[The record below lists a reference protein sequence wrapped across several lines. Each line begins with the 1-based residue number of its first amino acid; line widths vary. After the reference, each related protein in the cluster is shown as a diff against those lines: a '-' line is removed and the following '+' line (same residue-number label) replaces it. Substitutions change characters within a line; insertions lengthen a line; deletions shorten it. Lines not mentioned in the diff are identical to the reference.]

1 MSQTKPS
8 SLNTALELIDGG
20 NYVFPVRADKSP
32 ACAQG
37 FKAAVNTPEEA
48 EELWRNKTAPLIGI
62 DCGRSDIW
70 VLDIDPDGLGW
81 LDENRDIIPETQCY
95 QTPRGGYHYV
105 FVKHPTIRNS
115 SSKIATGVDVRGIGG
130 YVCRGNGYD
139 IYHDADIAE
148 ASPELIHL
156 ALEGHNETASSQAPA
171 QAEPTSADLWG
182 KLTDGREAKMA
193 EMVYAKCIDA
203 VNEADFDFDYDE
215 AYERVVSEYPDYERL
230 VAPRGHSLEA
240 DGRGLSEWKK
250 KTRST
255 LAKLEC
261 GGLPEQSSN
270 ISCGLPLEQIGFI
283 EPAKLPKRKLIHG
296 LDYIVGTISMTVAA
310 GGVGKST
317 AIIYEAC
324 SIANNG
330 HNVMLLMLEDEPN
343 EVKRRVKACVMH
355 HSLDEGKVGANLVIL
370 SQEVRLTIAAI
381 EDRQVVAVD
390 DNKLRDAIKK
400 FGTEVLIVDPFVQ
413 THQMNENDN
422 QQINFVADLFRSIAK
437 ECQIVVMLVHHTRK
451 GAEFGARGENARGA
465 SALKDAARNVRELR
479 LPSPTDVSNLNIEP
493 TKADELI
500 IFDHTKANYTR
511 LADLRFMRKV
521 IVEVKCG
528 LIETET
534 VATVEPYDL
543 AAHTIQISQ
552 EHYELALKAIALK
565 QNSEKA
571 YVENISSKSLNIYR
585 DLAVETGLTQ
595 HSCKQIIQELISKGK
610 VQERKHNRQEKAL
623 YVVTSD

>member
-1 MSQTKPS
+1 MPDLKPT
-8 SLNTALELIDGG
+8 SLDIAMEYIDEG
-20 NYVFPVRADKSP
+20 NYVFPAKANKAP
-32 ACAQG
+32 ACNHG

-48 EELWRNKTAPLIGI
+48 EELWSGKNAPLLGI
-62 DCGRSDIW
+62 DCGRSNIW

-95 QTPRGGYHYV
+95 KTPRGGFHYV
-105 FVKHPTIRNS
+105 FAGHPTIRNS
-115 SSKIATGVDVRGIGG
+115 SNKITKGVDVRGIGG
-130 YVCRGNGYD
+130 YVCRGTGYD
-139 IYHDADIAE
+139 IIHDADVAE

-156 ALEGHNETASSQAPA
+156 ALEANRDTASSQTPAPA
-171 QAEPTSADLWG
+171 APTSEDVWG

-193 EMVYAKCIDA
+193 EMVFAKCADA
-203 VNEADFDFDYDE
+203 IREVGFDKAYDE
-215 AYERVVSEYPDYERL
+215 VIAEYPDYERL
-230 VAPRGHSLEA
+230 VAPRGESLEA

-255 LAKLEC
+255 LAKLERE
-261 GGLPEQSSN
+261 GAPELRST

-283 EPAKLPKRKLIHG
+283 DPAQLPKRKIIHG
-296 LDYIVGTISMTVAA
+296 LDYIEGTISMTVAA

-324 SIANNG
+324 SIANKG

-355 HSLDEGKVGANLVIL
+355 HNFDEGKVGANLVIL
-370 SQEVRLTIAAI
+370 SQEQRLTMAAV
-381 EDRQVVAVD
+381 DTNQAVAVD
-390 DNKLRDAIKK
+390 YDKLRDAIKL
-400 FGTEVLIVDPFVQ
+400 FGTQVLIVDPFVQ

-437 ECQIVVMLVHHTRK
+437 ECHIAVMLVHHTRK

-479 LPSPTDVSNLNIEP
+479 LPTPNDVRDLNIEP
-493 TKADELI
+493 TKASELI
-500 IFDHTKANYTR
+500 IVDHTKANYTR
-511 LADLRFMRKV
+511 LADLRYLRKV
-521 IVEVKCG
+521 IVEVRCG

-543 AAHTIQISQ
+543 AAHTIQISD
-552 EHYELALKAIALK
+552 EHYDTALKAIALK
-565 QNSEKA
+565 QDGDLA
-571 YVENISSKSLNIYR
+571 YVKNISSKSLNIYK
-585 DLAVETGLTQ
+585 DLAAETGLTLY
-595 HSCKQIIQELISKGK
+595 SCKQVIEDLIANGK
-610 VQERKHNRQEKAL
+610 VKERQHKKQKVVL
-623 YVVTSD
+623 YVVTSE

>member
-1 MSQTKPS
+1 
-8 SLNTALELIDGG
+8 
-20 NYVFPVRADKSP
+20 
-32 ACAQG
+32 
-37 FKAAVNTPEEA
+37 
-48 EELWRNKTAPLIGI
+48 
-62 DCGRSDIW
+62 
-70 VLDIDPDGLGW
+70 
-81 LDENRDIIPETQCY
+81 
-95 QTPRGGYHYV
+95 
-105 FVKHPTIRNS
+105 
-115 SSKIATGVDVRGIGG
+115 
-130 YVCRGNGYD
+130 
-139 IYHDADIAE
+139 
-148 ASPELIHL
+148 
-156 ALEGHNETASSQAPA
+156 
-171 QAEPTSADLWG
+171 
-182 KLTDGREAKMA
+182 
-193 EMVYAKCIDA
+193 
-203 VNEADFDFDYDE
+203 
-215 AYERVVSEYPDYERL
+215 
-230 VAPRGHSLEA
+230 
-240 DGRGLSEWKK
+240 
-250 KTRST
+250 
-255 LAKLEC
+255 
-261 GGLPEQSSN
+261 
-270 ISCGLPLEQIGFI
+270 
-283 EPAKLPKRKLIHG
+283 
-296 LDYIVGTISMTVAA
+296 
-310 GGVGKST
+310 
-317 AIIYEAC
+317 
-324 SIANNG
+324 
-330 HNVMLLMLEDEPN
+330 VMLLMLEDEPN

-437 ECQIVVMLVHHTRK
+437 ECQIAVMLVHHTRK

-543 AAHTIQISQ
+543 AAHTIQISR

-571 YVENISSKSLNIYR
+571 YVANISSKSLNIYR

-595 HSCKQIIQELISKGK
+595 HSCKQIIRELLRQGK
-610 VQERKHNRQEKAL
+610 VQERKHNRQNKAL
-623 YVVTSD
+623 YVVMSE